1 MILYSIS
8 GRWMSSTQMEQ
19 DFASKPDLTPSTM
32 KVKVPQVHL
41 FLPESVICLFVTVQI
56 TNSDESSTDIIT

>member
-1 MILYSIS
+1 
-8 GRWMSSTQMEQ
+8 MSSTQMEQ